1 MEYEGKLRLL
11 EIAQVPKDHV
21 SIFSFPEICLS
32 VISLCLSLSL
42 FLSVSVSISLSLIDI
57 YVCIIVIYKIL
68 PCKKKKKYSWF

>member
-32 VISLCLSLSL
+32 VISLCLSLS
-42 FLSVSVSISLSLIDI
+42 FSLSLSLSLSLIDI

-68 PCKKKKKYSWF
+68 PCKKKKKYS